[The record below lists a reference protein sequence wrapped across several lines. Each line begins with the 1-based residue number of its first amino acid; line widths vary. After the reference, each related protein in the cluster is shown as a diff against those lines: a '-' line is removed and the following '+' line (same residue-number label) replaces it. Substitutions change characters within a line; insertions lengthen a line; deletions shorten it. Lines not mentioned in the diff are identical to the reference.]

1 MAAFRNIWWSMA
13 NEYDLFM
20 DWDTGIP
27 IKTIDDWERLAHIV
41 QRNDPYDHLRSI
53 HIEKHQGF
61 C

>member
-1 MAAFRNIWWSMA
+1 MA